1 MSEYLLT
8 VSGLRVALAS
18 GREVLKGISLNIA
31 AGEIVALVG
40 ESGAGKST
48 LALALLA
55 HARRGARVS
64 AGQVLVAGQAL
75 LGLQGEALRQA
86 RGALVGY
93 VPQDP
98 AMALNPA
105 RRIGSLLLETLRAH
119 QRLAGPAEQ
128 ARVRRTLVDVGLPDD
143 AGFLRRYAHQLSGGQ
158 QQRLLLALAFVLQ
171 PRLIVLDEPTTAL
184 DVTTQAHVL
193 ETLRG
198 LCRQRGVAALYVS
211 HDLGLVE
218 ALADRVLLMRDGELL
233 ESATATAFFRQPRHA
248 YGQQLLA
255 AMPQRS
261 TRRPRAPGAD
271 ALLSVSGLSIRQGG
285 RALLSAAAFTLH
297 AGECLALVGASGCG
311 KTSLARALVGLGEEV
326 SGQLLLEGAPLPLP
340 LERRDA
346 RQRRAV
352 QYVFQNAYRA
362 LNPRLRIAQSLAT
375 PLRHCFGLAGAALQ
389 AALAEALA
397 KVALPLE
404 VLRKYPGEL
413 SGGERQRV
421 AIARAL
427 ACRPKVLVCDEITSA
442 LDAATQVA
450 ILDLLQGLQA
460 EGLAVLFVTHDPQV
474 VRSLANRVLTFDA
487 GRLLERPAAL
497 APVLLNPPCAAVG

>member
-1 MSEYLLT
+1 MSEHLLT

-55 HARRGARVS
+55 HARRGARIS

-128 ARVRRTLVDVGLPDD
+128 ARLRQTLVDVGLPDD

-184 DVTTQAHVL
+184 DVTIQAQIL
-193 ETLRG
+193 DLMKELQAQTG
-198 LCRQRGVAALYVS
+198 MAIIFIT
-211 HDLGLVE
+211 HDLGVVAELCDEVVVMYAGRAVE
-218 ALADRVLLMRDGELL
+218 RADIYEL
-233 ESATATAFFRQPRHA
+233 FDHPRHP
-248 YGQQLLA
+248 Y
-255 AMPQRS
+255 
-261 TRRPRAPGAD
+261 TH
-271 ALLSVSGLSIRQGG
+271 GLMASI
-285 RALLSAAAFTLH
+285 
-297 AGECLALVGASGCG
+297 
-311 KTSLARALVGLGEEV
+311 
-326 SGQLLLEGAPLPLP
+326 
-340 LERRDA
+340 
-346 RQRRAV
+346 
-352 QYVFQNAYRA
+352 
-362 LNPRLRIAQSLAT
+362 PRLEDVPKSLLKTIKGQVPALHEMPAGCRFSNRCPHAT
-375 PLRHCFGLAGAALQ
+375 PLCVETIPVTEQLSERHG
-389 AALAEALA
+389 
-397 KVALPLE
+397 VACHHWKE
-404 VLRKYPGEL
+404 V
-413 SGGERQRV
+413 
-421 AIARAL
+421 
-427 ACRPKVLVCDEITSA
+427 
-442 LDAATQVA
+442 
-450 ILDLLQGLQA
+450 
-460 EGLAVLFVTHDPQV
+460 
-474 VRSLANRVLTFDA
+474 SL
-487 GRLLERPAAL
+487 
-497 APVLLNPPCAAVG
+497 